1 MTTKASVIIPT
12 FNGGDLLLEVCK
24 KLLVQDYKDSWEII
38 IIDSESS
45 DDSIN
50 QIQELFNNSK
60 IPFKLI
66 TINKIDFQHGKTR
79 NQAIKQ
85 SSGEIILLLT
95 QDSLPV
101 RDNWLSVMVKTF
113 EDKNI
118 AGVFGRHIAH
128 LNHPKLI
135 QRDLDLHFERMN
147 ELPIRRINDW
157 NEYENNVSLRQTLH
171 FFSNN
176 NSGLRKTIWEKIPF
190 PNVDFGEDQTWAK
203 KTIEAGY
210 SLAYQN
216 DSIVYHSHHFSMFE
230 LYKRAITEIKFFDN
244 YFNYELR
251 INLHTAVNNIISDTF
266 RDINYL
272 IKKKSFQLR
281 DYSYCF
287 KKNLVAQIAHSK
299 KFIKIPLK

>member
-1 MTTKASVIIPT
+1 MTKKASVIIPT

-24 KLLVQDYKDSWEII
+24 KLLVQDYKDSWEIV

-66 TINKIDFQHGKTR
+66 AINKIDFQHGKTR

-85 SSGEIILLLT
+85 SSGDIILLLT
-95 QDSLPV
+95 QDSVPV
-101 RDNWLSVMVKTF
+101 RVDWLSTMVKAF
-113 EDKNI
+113 EDKSI

-128 LNHPKLI
+128 ENHPKLI

-147 ELPIRRINDW
+147 ELPIRKINDW

-176 NSGLRKTIWEKIPF
+176 NSGLRRTVWEEIPF

-203 KTIEAGY
+203 KVIEDGY
-210 SLAYQN
+210 SLFYEN
-216 DSIVYHSHHFSMFE
+216 NSIVYHSHHFKFKELNKRNAIELDYFE
-230 LYKRAITEIKFFDN
+230 NDFKYTLRYSKKTIIQNFIKKIALDF
-244 YFNYELR
+244 
-251 INLHTAVNNIISDTF
+251 IW
-266 RDINYL
+266 L
-272 IKKKSFQLR
+272 IKREELTTGNVY
-281 DYSYCF
+281 YSVSN
-287 KKNLVAQIAHSK
+287 NLSRFMTFSK
-299 KFIKIPLK
+299 KLKREAN

>member
-1 MTTKASVIIPT
+1 MTKKASVIIPT

-147 ELPIRRINDW
+147 ELPIRKINDW
-157 NEYENNVSLRQTLH
+157 NEYENNISLRQTLH

-176 NSGLRKTIWEKIPF
+176 NSGLRRTVWEEIPF

-203 KTIEAGY
+203 KVIEAGY
-210 SLAYQN
+210 TLAYEKE
-216 DSIVYHSHHFSMFE
+216 SIVYHSHHFSMFE

-251 INLHTAVNNIISDTF
+251 ISFHTAVNNIISDTL

-272 IKKKSFQLR
+272 NKKKSFKLR
-281 DYSYCF
+281 D
-287 KKNLVAQIAHSK
+287 
-299 KFIKIPLK
+299 

>member
-24 KLLVQDYKDSWEII
+24 KLLAQDYKDSWEII

-95 QDSLPV
+95 QDSVPV
-101 RDNWLSVMVKTF
+101 RDDWLSTMVKAF
-113 EDKNI
+113 EDKSI
-118 AGVFGRHIAH
+118 AGVFGRHFAH
-128 LNHPKLI
+128 ENHPKLI

-147 ELPIRRINDW
+147 ELPIRKINDW
-157 NEYENNVSLRQTLH
+157 NEYENNISLRQTLH

-176 NSGLRKTIWEKIPF
+176 NSGLRRTVWEEIPF

-210 SLAYQN
+210 SLVYQN
-216 DSIVYHSHHFSMFE
+216 DSIVYHSHHYNVFE
-230 LYKRAITEIKFFDN
+230 MYKRAIIEIQFFEKH
-244 YFNYELR
+244 FNYKSKIGLKKAFKR
-251 INLHTAVNNIISDTF
+251 SIIGLN
-266 RDINYL
+266 RDFKFL
-272 IKKKSFQLR
+272 VKSSSFSIF
-281 DYSYCF
+281 DYTYCL
-287 KKNLVAQIAHSK
+287 KKNILLHFFSV
-299 KFIKIPLK
+299 IKL

>member
-1 MTTKASVIIPT
+1 MTKKASVIIPT
-12 FNGGDLLLEVCK
+12 FNGGDLLMEVCK
-24 KLLVQDYKDSWEII
+24 KLLVQDYKDSWEIV

-85 SSGEIILLLT
+85 SSGDIILLLT
-95 QDSLPV
+95 QDSVPV
-101 RDNWLSVMVKTF
+101 RDDWLSTMVKAF
-113 EDKNI
+113 EDKSI

-128 LNHPKLI
+128 INHPKLI

-147 ELPIRRINDW
+147 ELPIRKIIDW
-157 NEYENNVSLRQTLH
+157 NEYENNISLRQKLH

-176 NSGLRKTIWEKIPF
+176 NSGLRRSVWKEIPF

-216 DSIVYHSHHFSMFE
+216 DSLVYHSHYFSMFE
-230 LYKRAITEIKFFDN
+230 LYRRTIIEIKFFDN
-244 YFNYELR
+244 YFNYKFR
-251 INLHTAVNNIISDTF
+251 INFYTAIKKNISDTS
-266 RDINYL
+266 RDVRYL
-272 IKKKSFQLR
+272 INEKSFELR
-281 DYSYCF
+281 EYFYCF

-299 KFIKIPLK
+299 MF

>member
-66 TINKIDFQHGKTR
+66 TINKIDFQHGRTR
-79 NQAIKQ
+79 NQAIQQ
-85 SSGEIILLLT
+85 SSGDIILLLT

-101 RDNWLSVMVKTF
+101 RHNWLSTMVKAF
-113 EDKNI
+113 EDKSI
-118 AGVFGRHIAH
+118 AGVFGRHFAH
-128 LNHPKLI
+128 ENHPKLI

-147 ELPIRRINDW
+147 ELPIRKINDW
-157 NEYENNVSLRQTLH
+157 NEYENNISLRQTLH

-176 NSGLRKTIWEKIPF
+176 NSGLRRTVWEEIPF

-203 KTIEAGY
+203 KVIEDGY
-210 SLAYQN
+210 TLAYEKE
-216 DSIVYHSHHFSMFE
+216 SIVYHSHHFKFKELNKRNAIELDYFE
-230 LYKRAITEIKFFDN
+230 NEFKYSLRYTKMTIIHNFLKKIILDIVWLLKSKELTKRD
-244 YFNYELR
+244 
-251 INLHTAVNNIISDTF
+251 LHYSVNNHFSRFITF
-266 RDINYL
+266 
-272 IKKKSFQLR
+272 
-281 DYSYCF
+281 
-287 KKNLVAQIAHSK
+287 SK
-299 KFIKIPLK
+299 KPTRKSN

>member
-1 MTTKASVIIPT
+1 MTKKASVIIPT

-24 KLLVQDYKDSWEII
+24 KLLAQDYKDSWEII

-147 ELPIRRINDW
+147 ELPIRKINDW
-157 NEYENNVSLRQTLH
+157 NEYENNISLRQTLH

-176 NSGLRKTIWEKIPF
+176 NSGLRRTVWEKIPF

-203 KTIEAGY
+203 KVIEDGY
-210 SLAYQN
+210 TLAYEKE
-216 DSIVYHSHHFSMFE
+216 SIVYHSHHFSMFE

-251 INLHTAVNNIISDTF
+251 ISFHTAVNNIISDTL

-272 IKKKSFQLR
+272 NKKKSFKLR

-299 KFIKIPLK
+299 KLIKIPLK

>member
-1 MTTKASVIIPT
+1 MNKKASVIIPT

-24 KLLVQDYKDSWEII
+24 KLLVQDYKDSWEIV

-101 RDNWLSVMVKTF
+101 RDNWLSTMVKTF

-135 QRDLDLHFERMN
+135 QRDLDLHFESMN
-147 ELPIRRINDW
+147 ELPIRKINDW

-176 NSGLRKTIWEKIPF
+176 NSGIRRTVWEEIPF

-203 KTIEAGY
+203 KVIEAGY
-210 SLAYQN
+210 CLAYQ
-216 DSIVYHSHHFSMFE
+216 SEALVFHSHNFSFFGM
-230 LYKRAITEIKFFDN
+230 YKRATTEIKFFDS
-244 YFNYELR
+244 YFNYDLQ
-251 INLHTAVNNIISDTF
+251 INFYAAIKKNLSDTST
-266 RDINYL
+266 DIKYL
-272 IKKKSFQLR
+272 VKEKSLKPK
-281 DYSYCF
+281 DYLYCF
-287 KKNLVAQIAHSK
+287 KKNLATQIAHSK
-299 KFIKIPLK
+299 GFLKKT

>member
-1 MTTKASVIIPT
+1 MTKKASVIIPT

-147 ELPIRRINDW
+147 ELPIRKINDW
-157 NEYENNVSLRQTLH
+157 NEYENNISLRQTLH

-176 NSGLRKTIWEKIPF
+176 NSGLRRTVWEEIPF

-203 KTIEAGY
+203 KVIEAGY
-210 SLAYQN
+210 TLAYEKE
-216 DSIVYHSHHFSMFE
+216 SIVYHSHHFSMFE

-251 INLHTAVNNIISDTF
+251 ISFHTAVNNIISDTL

-272 IKKKSFQLR
+272 NKKKSFKLR

-299 KFIKIPLK
+299 KLIKIPFK